1 MRFKTVYLSWKM
13 HILFESRGWK
23 TQLQIKKGAP
33 MLKRSVMSELQE
45 WKKNKTKQ
53 ALLIM
58 GARQVGKTTAVR
70 EFARDNYESVAEV
83 NFYAN
88 GNAAAVLSAAT
99 DLNDLLFRLSI
110 ISDAE
115 MIPGKTLIFLDEVQE
130 CPDMLTWVKFL
141 AGDKGFDVILSG
153 SLLGLDAFANARS
166 LPVGFL
172 NVASMYPLTLME
184 YCWSYASGEQL
195 WSRME
200 ECILSKTQIP
210 DFIHA
215 SLMKRFREYLLIG
228 GMPDA
233 VAAFRENPQ
242 IVPVRR
248 IQKSIVELYEADIVK
263 YVHNPVEA
271 RQIKMAY
278 DAIPSQLNSPTKRFK
293 YARLGKNLRFA
304 NLEIAFDWLTSAGI
318 AIEAT
323 RVGDPVFPLTLTEDR
338 GSFKLFMND
347 LGLMASR
354 IMSNVP
360 LEVIEGRDSINYGS
374 LFEAYVAQEL
384 LASGVTPHYFSSK
397 KRGEVDFVIENSEK
411 GLTRLI
417 EVKSGKDYK
426 RHSALSGLIENG
438 CAKLPVVLY
447 DGNVRVAEDRVYLPI
462 YAASLI
468 SRL

>member
-1 MRFKTVYLSWKM
+1 
-13 HILFESRGWK
+13 
-23 TQLQIKKGAP
+23 
-33 MLKRSVMSELQE
+33 MLRRSVMGELEE

-53 ALLIM
+53 GLLVM
-58 GARQVGKTTAVR
+58 GARQVGKTTIIR
-70 EFARDNYESVAEV
+70 EFARNNYESMAEI

-88 GNAAAVLSAAT
+88 KNAVDVLSSST
-99 DLNDLLFRLSI
+99 DLDDLLFKLSI
-110 ISDAE
+110 ISDTE
-115 MIPGKTLIFLDEVQE
+115 IIPGKTLIFLDEIQE
-130 CPDMLTWVKFL
+130 CQDMLTWVKFL

-153 SLLGLDAFANARS
+153 SLLGLDAFVNVRS
-166 LPVGFL
+166 LPIGFL
-172 NVASMYPLTLME
+172 DAVSMYPLTLME
-184 YCWSYASGEQL
+184 YCWSFANGEQL

-200 ECILSKTQIP
+200 KCIFSGTEVP
-210 DFIHA
+210 DFMHT

-248 IQKSIVELYEADIVK
+248 VQKSIVDLYEADIVK
-263 YVHNPVEA
+263 YVRDPVEA

-278 DAIPSQLNSPTKRFK
+278 NAIPSQLNSPTKRFK

-304 NLEIAFDWLTSAGI
+304 NLETAFDWLTSAGI
-318 AIEAT
+318 AIGVT
-323 RVGDPVFPLTLTEDR
+323 RVGEPEFPLMLTEDR
-338 GSFKLFMND
+338 GSFKFFMND
-347 LGLMASR
+347 LGLMSSR
-354 IMSNVP
+354 IMGDVS
-360 LEVIEGRDSINYGS
+360 LEVIGGRGNINYGS

-397 KRGEVDFVIENSEK
+397 KRGEVDFVIENSGK
-411 GLTRLI
+411 GLIRLI

-426 RHSALSGLIENG
+426 RHSALSGLIKDG
-438 CAKLPVVLY
+438 CAEPPVVLY
-447 DGNVRVAEDRVYLPI
+447 DGNVQVAEDRIYLPI